1 MSIDIVIVNWN
12 SGHHLF
18 RCLESLAAL
27 KVERELLHTV
37 TVVDNA
43 STDRSLDIPSDVHQA
58 LPLTIIRNDD
68 NVGFAAA
75 CNQGAAGTTAEFLLF
90 LNPDVV
96 LQPGCLSVPFRYLTG
111 PEHSQVG
118 MVGIQLLA
126 PNGTV
131 GRSCARFPSPSSLL
145 GNISGLDR
153 ILPSLFPRHFLDEW
167 PHDISRTVDQVMGAF
182 LFIRR
187 SVFQQIGRFDERFF
201 LYYEDLDLA
210 LRAKMQ
216 GWNSQYLVDA
226 QAIHFGGGTTS
237 GIKGRRMF
245 YVCRS
250 RILYG
255 FKHFTF
261 SSAVCVMGATLLVEP
276 IIRVMAALGR
286 LSVVDVKATIE
297 AFKLL
302 WLDLG
307 GILRTHYRLRR
318 ERPGAEN
325 VE

>member
-1 MSIDIVIVNWN
+1 MSIDLVIVNWN
-12 SGHHLF
+12 SGYHLC
-18 RCLESLAAL
+18 RCLESLAAIAS
-27 KVERELLHTV
+27 ERELLHTV
-37 TVVDNA
+37 IVIDNA
-43 STDRSLDIPSDVHQA
+43 STDGSLELPSRVHQA

-68 NVGFAAA
+68 NLGFAAA
-75 CNQGAAGTTAEFLLF
+75 CNQGAAGTAAEFLLF

-96 LQPGCLSVPFRYLTG
+96 LRPGCLSAPFRYLTR

-118 MVGIQLLA
+118 MVGIQLLE

-131 GRSCARFPSPSSLL
+131 ARSCARFPSPSSLI
-145 GNISGLDR
+145 GNILGLDR
-153 ILPSLFPRHFLDEW
+153 IVPSLFPRHFLDQW
-167 PHDISRTVDQVMGAF
+167 PHDVSRKVDQVMGAF

-187 SVFQQIGRFDERFF
+187 LAFERLGRFDERFF

-216 GWNSQYLVDA
+216 GWSSEYLIDA
-226 QAIHFGGGTTS
+226 QAVHCGGGTTS
-237 GIKGRRMF
+237 AIKGRRMF
-245 YVCRS
+245 YACRS

-255 FKHFTF
+255 FKHFPF

-286 LSVVDVKATIE
+286 LRVVEVKATLE
-297 AFKLL
+297 AFVLL

-307 GILRTHYRLRR
+307 GILNTHYRLRR

-325 VE
+325 V